1 MVSSRI
7 PQKAR
12 LEHRW
17 RLERAVASVGAW
29 SVGICVVSAL
39 GGLALGV
46 ITLPRNGIWLAVG
59 LSGLAWLVGIAAVGI
74 RLMRRPS
81 LGSLAKRAD
90 AVLNLPDDLLVL
102 SELKEGQENEPWRI
116 ATWQKLE
123 DVLGK
128 LNLREAWPV
137 KLSRRSGWALG
148 AAVIVTALTVWL
160 GAVRLGQDNARL
172 AREAAEKAERIAA
185 ADEMLKDWKEF
196 AEQTHDPELKKLFTD
211 AEKLREALQQKDPMA
226 AMLAMDRLDQQLGAL
241 QAEIDKDSM
250 SSQAGGIA
258 DAMESFAGAGAMSA
272 ALRNQNYEQAAR
284 EAEKLR
290 EKLAKKP
297 EESTEV
303 KREAASSEML
313 QTEAQNASN
322 RGNQNLSNTLN
333 ELSKLAKTGSV
344 PNKRL
349 QGLMQKLGEQFAME
363 EARQGR
369 GLAARLSKKQMEL
382 LRRKLR
388 GEDPKEG
395 LLLSLCQSCLGRG
408 GNRAGNGSGGD
419 PRGTPTELASAGVQ
433 ERVTGTMN
441 DGETQVTVTSSAS
454 GTGTSVSGGR
464 KATFSDYVELSQKAV
479 ADENLPLAY
488 RQVIRAYFEKIR
500 PVAETPTP

>member
-12 LEHRW
+12 LEYRW
-17 RLERAVASVGAW
+17 RLERAVASIGVW
-29 SVGICVVSAL
+29 SAGICVVAAL

-59 LSGLAWLVGIAAVGI
+59 LPGLAWLVGIVATGV
-74 RLMRRPS
+74 RLMRKPS
-81 LGSLAKRAD
+81 LASLAKRAD
-90 AVLNLPDDLLVL
+90 AVLRLPDDLLTL
-102 SELKEGQENEPWRI
+102 SELKGVQENEPWRV
-116 ATWQKLE
+116 ATWKKLE
-123 DVLGK
+123 DALGK

-137 KLSRRSGWALG
+137 RLSRRGGWTLG
-148 AAVIVTALTVWL
+148 AAVMLTVLTAWL
-160 GAVRLGQDNARL
+160 GAVRLGQDNERL
-172 AREAAEKAERIAA
+172 AREAAEKAERVAA
-185 ADEMLKDWKEF
+185 AAEMLKDWKEF
-196 AEQTHDPELKKLFTD
+196 AEQTHDPELKKLFTE

-226 AMLAMDRLDQQLGAL
+226 AMLAMDRLDQKLGSL

-258 DAMESFAGAGAMSA
+258 DALESFAGAGAMSA
-272 ALRNQNYEQAAR
+272 ALRNQNYEQAAQ

-297 EESTEV
+297 EEKTEV

-313 QTEAQNASN
+313 QTEAQKASD
-322 RGNQNLSNTLN
+322 RGNQNLSDTLN
-333 ELSKLAKTGSV
+333 ELSRLAKTGSV
-344 PNKRL
+344 ANKDL
-349 QGLMQKLGEQFAME
+349 HGLMQKLREQFVME
-363 EARQGR
+363 GARQGR

-395 LLLSLCQSCLGRG
+395 LLLSLCKSCLGRG
-408 GNRAGNGSGGD
+408 GKRAGNGAGGD
-419 PRGTPTELASAGVQ
+419 PRGTPTELADAGVQ
-433 ERVTGTMN
+433 EQVSGTMN

-454 GTGTSVSGGR
+454 GTGATVSGGR

-500 PVAETPTP
+500 PVAENQTP